1 MSKCRKLLLAT
12 AAAGVLAGPALAEPL
27 GLGRP
32 ALPEEIAAW
41 DVNVMPDGTGLPPGS
56 MSVED
61 GEQVFVDNCAACHGD
76 FAEGIDNWPALAGG
90 RGSLTNARPVKTVG
104 SYWPYVSTV
113 WDYVHRSMPFGNAQ
127 ILEPDEVYGIT
138 AYILYSEGL
147 VDYDFVLSNENFTEV
162 RLPNE
167 DGFYADDRV
176 ETEFPVFTAEPCMA
190 DCKAEVA
197 ITRKASD
204 LNVTPTD
211 DQGQPAGTL
220 PSLVQASAAGGEA
233 VVTEA
238 AVTEAAVEG
247 AEAAGEEVPAVE
259 AATEAAADPAL
270 IAAGEAAFRQC
281 QTCHEVGDGAKNKT
295 GPHLNGVFGRTA
307 GTVGGFRYSKPF
319 VTAGE
324 EGLVWTPETLHD
336 FLMKPRDYIKGTRMS
351 FAGFRDDS
359 DIAAVTAYL
368 QTFSE

>member
-1 MSKCRKLLLAT
+1 MSKYHDLLLG
-12 AAAGVLAGPALAEPL
+12 AALVALAAPAAAEPL
-27 GLGRP
+27 GLGRA

-41 DVNVMPDGTGLPPGS
+41 DVNVMPSGEGLPPGG

-90 RGSLTNARPVKTVG
+90 RGTLTNPRPVKTVG
-104 SYWPYVSTV
+104 SYWPYLSTV
-113 WDYVHRSMPFGNAQ
+113 WDYVHRSMPYGNAQ
-127 ILEPDEVYGIT
+127 SLTTDEAYGIT

-147 VDYDFVLSNENFTEV
+147 VDSDFVLTNENFTEV

-167 DGFYADDRV
+167 DGFYVDDRV
-176 ETEFPVFTAEPCMA
+176 ETEFPVFTAEPCMT

-211 DQGQPAGTL
+211 EEGRPVGTL
-220 PSLVQASAAGGEA
+220 PSLVQASAAPGD
-233 VVTEA
+233 A
-238 AVTEAAVEG
+238 AAPADAAP
-247 AEAAGEEVPAVE
+247 AAA
-259 AATEAAADPAL
+259 AAADPAL
-270 IAAGEAAFRQC
+270 IAAGEEAFRQC
-281 QTCHEVGDGAKNKT
+281 QTCHEVGEGAKNKT

-307 GTVGGFRYSKPF
+307 GTVEGFRYSKQF
-319 VTAGE
+319 VAAGE

-351 FAGFRDDS
+351 FAGFREEA

-368 QTFSE
+368 QTYSE

>member
-12 AAAGVLAGPALAEPL
+12 AAASVLAAPAFAERL

-41 DVNVMPDGTGLPPGS
+41 DVNVMPDGTGLPVGG

-61 GEQVFVDNCAACHGD
+61 GEQAFIDNCASCHGD
-76 FAEGIDNWPALAGG
+76 FAEGLNAYPALAGG
-90 RGSLTNARPVKTVG
+90 RGTLTNPRPVKTVG

-127 ILEPDEVYGIT
+127 TITPDETYGIV

-167 DGFYADDRV
+167 DGFYVDDRV
-176 ETEFPVFTAEPCMA
+176 ETEFPIFAAEPCMT

-211 DQGQPAGTL
+211 AEGRPAGTL
-220 PSLVQASAAGGEA
+220 PSLVQASAEGME
-233 VVTEA
+233 VTEA
-238 AVTEAAVEG
+238 AADEAMVEG
-247 AEAAGEEVPAVE
+247 AEAAGEEAPA
-259 AATEAAADPAL
+259 ADDPAL
-270 IAAGEAAFRQC
+270 VAAGEAAFRQC
-281 QTCHEVGDGAKNKT
+281 QTCHEVGEGAKNKT
-295 GPHLNGVFGRTA
+295 GPHLNALFGRTA
-307 GTVGGFRYSKPF
+307 GTVDGFRYSKQF
-319 VTAGE
+319 VAAGE

-351 FAGFRDDS
+351 FAGFRDDG

-368 QTFSE
+368 QTFSD